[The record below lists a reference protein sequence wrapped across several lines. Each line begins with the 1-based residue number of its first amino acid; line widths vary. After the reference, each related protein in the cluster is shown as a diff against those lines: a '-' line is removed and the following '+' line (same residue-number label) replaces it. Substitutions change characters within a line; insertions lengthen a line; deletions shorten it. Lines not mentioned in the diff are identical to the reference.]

1 MLRCAAAA
9 PGRHGFVWNGGFEA
23 SVQPAGLPDGFFLT
37 WGGDESATAVADA
50 RLAHSGQHSL
60 RLRTPT
66 AGGGLLLKTAQVR
79 TVHSTPNSDRCL
91 RALGQL
97 WAVAHQSYE

>member
-50 RLAHSGQHSL
+50 RLARSGQHSL

-66 AGGGLLLKTAQVR
+66 AGGGLVLKTAQVR
-79 TVHSTPNSDRCL
+79 TVHSAPNSDRCL
-91 RALGQL
+91 RALG
-97 WAVAHQSYE
+97 